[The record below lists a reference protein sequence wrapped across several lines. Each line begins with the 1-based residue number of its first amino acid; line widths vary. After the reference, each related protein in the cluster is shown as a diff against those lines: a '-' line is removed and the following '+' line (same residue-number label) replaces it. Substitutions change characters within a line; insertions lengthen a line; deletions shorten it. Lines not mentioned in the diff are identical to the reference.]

1 MPYTHLTQN
10 DRYVISHLK
19 CAGFSL
25 REIARRIDR
34 HHTTISR
41 ELKRNGPEYE
51 DTTYWYDWAHPE
63 ALRRQQKAR
72 HHRRRS
78 NKRLV
83 NYVQRKV
90 KADWS
95 PEVIAEKLKIDYPD
109 DDEMRVSHE
118 TIYRWIY
125 VDVSQGGTLYHHLRR
140 KRKKRRRQKR
150 YGSGRRF
157 IPGRVSISERPTIVD
172 SRKRFGDWEG
182 DTIEGKKSTGYMA
195 THVERKSRYLIAAK
209 LANKKA
215 ESLTSKSIKAFT
227 RIPKKMRQ
235 TLTVDNGKEFSRFKE
250 LEYKTGLTVYFAD
263 PYSAWQRGTNENTNG
278 LLRQYF
284 PKGTDFRNI
293 TEEDLA
299 FALKKLNH
307 RPRKCLSYRSP
318 HEVFWQAS
326 SGALTT

>member
-10 DRYVISHLK
+10 DIYVISHLTY
-19 CAGFSL
+19 AGFSL

-41 ELKRNGPEYE
+41 ELKRNDPEYE
-51 DTTYWYDWAHPE
+51 DTTYWYDWTHPE
-63 ALRRQQKAR
+63 ALRRKHKAR

-83 NYVQRKV
+83 NYVKRKI

-125 VDVSQGGTLYHHLRR
+125 LDANQGGMLYHHLRR
-140 KRKKRRRQKR
+140 RRKKRRRQKR
-150 YGSGRRF
+150 HGAGRRF

-172 SRKRFGDWEG
+172 SRERFGDWEG

-195 THVERKSRYLIAAK
+195 VNSNHKC
-209 LANKKA
+209 N
-215 ESLTSKSIKAFT
+215 TSW
-227 RIPKKMRQ
+227 R
-235 TLTVDNGKEFSRFKE
+235 
-250 LEYKTGLTVYFAD
+250 
-263 PYSAWQRGTNENTNG
+263 
-278 LLRQYF
+278 
-284 PKGTDFRNI
+284 
-293 TEEDLA
+293 
-299 FALKKLNH
+299 
-307 RPRKCLSYRSP
+307 
-318 HEVFWQAS
+318 
-326 SGALTT
+326 